1 MTRIKAVLILFSI
14 STILAFSISKDVHIN
29 TEATN
34 LKRDSTAVQ
43 KYYARNK
50 GNNQPSMSIGT
61 TGNGTLE
68 NAKLIP
74 FSGKNFEYFDSGSYL
89 MGRAYTND
97 KVLRTVLATY
107 QDLDSVMPN
116 RKFYI
121 MEASKQF
128 GGKLWP
134 HRTHQNGLSIDFMM
148 PMLKDN
154 KPYYGFTKLGVQ
166 HYQLHF
172 NDNGTSEDDESI
184 KIDFNTIAR
193 HILLLNRQAKK
204 QRMKVSKVIIKIE
217 YKPYLFATEY
227 GKLLKK
233 SGIYVVQSL
242 TPAVNQL
249 HDEHFHIDFSPL

>member
-1 MTRIKAVLILFSI
+1 
-14 STILAFSISKDVHIN
+14 
-29 TEATN
+29 
-34 LKRDSTAVQ
+34 
-43 KYYARNK
+43 
-50 GNNQPSMSIGT
+50 
-61 TGNGTLE
+61 
-68 NAKLIP
+68 
-74 FSGKNFEYFDSGSYL
+74 
-89 MGRAYTND
+89 
-97 KVLRTVLATY
+97 
-107 QDLDSVMPN
+107 
-116 RKFYI
+116 
-121 MEASKQF
+121 
-128 GGKLWP
+128 
-134 HRTHQNGLSIDFMM
+134 M
-148 PMLKDN
+148 PMLKNN
-154 KPYYGFTKLGVQ
+154 KPYCGFTKLGVQ